1 MRTGAVLFPAFGAL
15 ALLPAVTA
23 RADVT
28 SCRDEARQMA
38 QTYLLSVSP
47 TAPSAA
53 QSSRGGSAETPATT
67 ESRGMTAA
75 TDSLA
80 SSGGTLPPS
89 TSSGASEPRGSASAV
104 PQLGA
109 ADRAKV
115 EGLLSDAQAGD
126 ALGKADECRKIFQE
140 ALAVVKKARP

>member
-1 MRTGAVLFPAFGAL
+1 MRIGAVLFPAFGAL

-23 RADVT
+23 CADVT

-47 TAPSAA
+47 AAPSAA
-53 QSSRGGSAETPATT
+53 IIRG
-67 ESRGMTAA
+67 RVRRAA
-75 TDSLA
+75 GHDGIARHDGRHGLA
-80 SSGGTLPPS
+80 REQWRHAAPIDEF
-89 TSSGASEPRGSASAV
+89 GASEPRGSASAV

-115 EGLLSDAQAGD
+115 EGLLSDAQAGGR
-126 ALGKADECRKIFQE
+126 AEE
-140 ALAVVKKARP
+140 SRPMPEDPPGGPGGG